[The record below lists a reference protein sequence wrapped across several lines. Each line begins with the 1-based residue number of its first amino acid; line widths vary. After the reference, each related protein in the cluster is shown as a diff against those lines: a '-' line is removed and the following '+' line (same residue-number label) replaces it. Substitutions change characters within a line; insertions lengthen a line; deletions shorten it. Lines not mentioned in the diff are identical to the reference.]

1 MKSFNIKPVIVEY
14 NNFLDFAKEQN
25 LCEKDLILTN
35 KYILDKEK
43 LGLDCYVVYQEEYGL
58 GEPTDIMINAIL
70 KSISDISFERII
82 AVGGG
87 TVIDIA
93 KVLVVAGDVLD
104 VNALYENAS
113 ELIKHHELI
122 IIPTTCGTGSEVTNI
137 SVVNRTV
144 INTKQGLV
152 SEAMFA
158 DKAVLVGEFIESL
171 PYKVFATS
179 SLDALIHAV
188 ESFLSPKATVYSQ
201 LFSAE
206 AIRMIIE
213 GYMHTTNNGG
223 SIAGYGNHFLRA
235 ANYAGIAFQ
244 NAGCGTVHA
253 MSYAFGGK
261 YHVPHGEANYQLF
274 MAVLRYYSIIKPSSE
289 FEKLIDLL
297 SEYFDTENK
306 LDGFNELLDKVLL
319 RKPLREYGVS
329 DEEVKE
335 FAKSTIDNQQRLLAN
350 SYVAMSVESIEAIYT
365 SCLYK

>member
-1 MKSFNIKPVIVEY
+1 MKSFNIKPIIVEY
-14 NNFLDFAKEQN
+14 NNFMDFANEEN
-25 LCEKDLILTN
+25 ICDKDLILTN

-43 LGLDCYVVYQEEYGL
+43 MGLNCHVVYQEEYGV
-58 GEPTDIMINAIL
+58 GEPSDVMINDILNIISAI
-70 KSISDISFERII
+70 DFDRVI

-93 KVLVVAGDVLD
+93 KVLVVAGKVLD
-104 VNALYENAS
+104 VNELYESAT
-113 ELIKHHELI
+113 ELTKYHELI

-188 ESFLSPKATVYSQ
+188 ESFLSPKATEFSK

-213 GYMHTTNNGG
+213 GYMHTTNNEG
-223 SIAGYGNHFLRA
+223 SIVGYGNHFLRA

-261 YHVPHGEANYQLF
+261 YHVPHGEANYELF
-274 MAVLRYYSIIKPSSE
+274 MAVLKYYSVIKPSGE

-297 SEYFDTENK
+297 SEYFNDGNK